1 MGTIAGV
8 ATKRTVEIKNK
19 VVRINIFRD
28 DFMLD
33 RVVSARVLN
42 IVMGIKLGSTDS
54 SFLNFDLFCFIKL
67 KMLAA

>member
-1 MGTIAGV
+1 VGTIAGV
-8 ATKRTVEIKNK
+8 ATKRTVESKNK

-33 RVVSARVLN
+33 RVVSVRVLN
-42 IVMGIKLGSTDS
+42 IVIGIKLGSTDS
-54 SFLNFDLFCFIKL
+54 SFLNFDLLCFIKL